1 MRIGISLNGEGR
13 GHLTRISAIAQEL
26 QKRHEIIFWVP
37 ETRYSELGKLFPD
50 TPLNKIPAFELPYT
64 ERNQVDIFKTGSNIF
79 TNILGL
85 SSVISDIRNQI
96 DFFKPDII
104 LSDFEPIVPGASK
117 NLVSKLIAFLRNIND
132 YKQKKINSEIKFNFK
147 DNTKDAVYLLETK
160 FISLTM
166 KRAS

>member
-13 GHLTRISAIAQEL
+13 GHLTRISAIAREL

-37 ETRYSELGKLFPD
+37 ETRYSELSKLFPD
-50 TPLNKIPAFELPYT
+50 TPLNKIPAFELTYT
-64 ERNQVDIFKTGSNIF
+64 ERNQVDIFKTGSNNF

-117 NLVSKLIAFLRNIND
+117 NMDSTLIAFLRIIND
-132 YKQKKINSEIKFNFK
+132 YKQKNIKSETEYVKI
-147 DNTKDAVYLLETK
+147 DDTVL
-160 FISLTM
+160 
-166 KRAS
+166 